1 MEADLL
7 DALETGAP
15 SSCCWA
21 PSSDLGAPSS
31 GLGAQSSDGGAT
43 MFFPSWLTC
52 DNPMES
58 TMQEKQ
64 PKVIDQL
71 HKVVK
76 HQQTVINQLQ
86 LIMAGCPHCSAMKEA
101 EGENTEGEGKASGSG
116 TKKAKGENTEG
127 EGKASVSGTK
137 KAKGKQAKTKSEER
151 GLTLKEVIEKICQ
164 EGKLLACNDQSK
176 TFRVLDG
183 ETFSR
188 RVQELRRKCKSNG
201 LDPKKLKLKVFS
213 SICGT

>member
-101 EGENTEGEGKASGSG
+101 EGENTEGEGKAS
-116 TKKAKGENTEG
+116 
-127 EGKASVSGTK
+127 VSGTK

>member
-127 EGKASVSGTK
+127 EGKASGSGTKKAKGENTEGEGKASVSGTK

-164 EGKLLACNDQSK
+164 EGKLLACND
-176 TFRVLDG
+176 
-183 ETFSR
+183 
-188 RVQELRRKCKSNG
+188 
-201 LDPKKLKLKVFS
+201 
-213 SICGT
+213 